1 MMLFAMKTLNVF
13 IVRFDPSFVSYNGR
27 FLYVKA
33 VFPVACHV
41 HLSVHA
47 CIFLFCRYL
56 GGPVPLQS
64 FKLFIIWRQKYARPD
79 WLFSCQDRAS
89 FSCND
94 RSLLARCP
102 RHTQSVL
109 NLIVDIHVMVNWQLS
124 KRVSADQCHL
134 TVSQAQLFSSL
145 RLTCLSFPLTSC
157 WF

>member
-1 MMLFAMKTLNVF
+1 MCL
-13 IVRFDPSFVSYNGR
+13 VRFDPSFVTVITVVSSMP
-27 FLYVKA
+27 KA
-33 VFPVACHV
+33 VFPVAYHV

-64 FKLFIIWRQKYARPD
+64 FKIIIWLKKYARPD

-94 RSLLARCP
+94 RTLLARCP
-102 RHTQSVL
+102 RHTHSVL

-134 TVSQAQLFSSL
+134 IVSQAQLFSSL
-145 RLTCLSFPLTSC
+145 RLTCLRFPLTSC